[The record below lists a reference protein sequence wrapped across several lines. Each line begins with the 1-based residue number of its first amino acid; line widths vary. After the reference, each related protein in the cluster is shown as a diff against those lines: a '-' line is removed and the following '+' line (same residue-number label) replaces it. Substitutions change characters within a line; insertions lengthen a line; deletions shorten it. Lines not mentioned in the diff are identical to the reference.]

1 MAFGRADVLGSSVA
15 YVRGDPYPRGDTGPT
30 VLFLHGNPTSSF
42 LWRNIL
48 SRLTDVADCVALNL
62 IGMGRSGKPR
72 RPSPARSAPGWRALD
87 LGKAYLT
94 N

>member
-30 VLFLHGNPTSSF
+30 LFLHGNPTSSF

-48 SRLTDVADCVALNL
+48 SRLTDVADCVALDL

-72 RPSPARSAPGWRALD
+72 RPSPAAPRLARAH
-87 LGKAYLT
+87 LT
-94 N
+94 